1 MKENGLTLIELIVV
15 LVILGILGAAGAML
29 LPEAMGGY
37 ENARAEARLAEEG
50 TLAMTVMTQSI
61 RDAAPTSLVVNTRT
75 VSFALCQPGAT
86 ATATSTCSSGYGF
99 AFSGGTL
106 WQIRG
111 QLTKRKGSHD
121 KPITGKSNSAP
132 LALNASGRFSPAG
145 NPSQVTIALTLSNAM
160 TATTLSWNRVVAVGS
175 RAYVR

>member
-50 TLAMTVMTQSI
+50 TLAMTVMAQSI

-86 ATATSTCSSGYGF
+86 ATAPSTCSSGYGF
-99 AFSGGTL
+99 SFSGGKL
-106 WQIRG
+106 WQI
-111 QLTKRKGSHD
+111 TGSGH
-121 KPITGKSNSAP
+121 SAP
-132 LALNASGRFSPAG
+132 LALNASGGFSPIGKAV
-145 NPSQVTIALTLSNAM
+145 SQVTIALTLSNAM
-160 TATTLSWNRVVAVGS
+160 TDTTLSWNRVVAVWS
-175 RAYVR
+175 SAYVR